1 MFRVGLPYPR
11 NPHFLPGANAPLLD
25 QHVGFLPG
33 QGETIQIRVLTGL
46 CGIGKTQLANEY
58 VYRYAHHYALIL
70 WLNASSH
77 QTLQTSLRSVAHLEA
92 GDGPSLYATCK
103 QWLQKQSDWLVVLDQ
118 IEDYEL
124 VEVCIPQAFTYGHV
138 LLTTR
143 WSATGT
149 YLGTPVEPMDNQI
162 GALFLLRR
170 AHLLSDD
177 ALLDQADP
185 ALVRQ
190 ASAIAEEYAGLPLAL
205 DQAAASLETTEGHLA
220 ASLASLL
227 PLRAALWR
235 ERGRT
240 FPGDTHPESLRET
253 FTQVYRR
260 LSPAARELL
269 RLFAFV
275 PRDLI
280 LSATLLQHGE
290 KRALPS
296 RLRAL
301 AAHQLSYGEAIADL
315 QQFSLLRFHP
325 QRRQLRMH
333 PVVAA
338 IVRDRLTSRQRQA
351 YAALAAALQQNPAEA
366 SGLSLP

>member
-1 MFRVGLPYPR
+1 MFRLDLPYPR

-25 QHVGFLPG
+25 QRFDFLSG
-33 QGETIQIRVLTGL
+33 RGETIQIRVLTGL

-58 VYRYAHHYALIL
+58 VHRYPHHYALIL
-70 WLNASSH
+70 WLNASSR
-77 QTLQTSLRSVAHLEA
+77 QTLQTSLRSIAHLETV
-92 GDGPSLYATCK
+92 DGPALFEMFK

-118 IEDYEL
+118 IEDFEL
-124 VEVCIPQAFTYGHV
+124 MEACIPQAFTYGHV

-149 YLGTPVEPMDNQI
+149 DLGMPVEPMDTQV

-170 AHLLSDD
+170 AHLLSED

-190 ASAIAEEYAGLPLAL
+190 ATAIAQEYAGLPLAL
-205 DQAAASLETTEGHLA
+205 DQAAASLEVTEWHLA
-220 ASLASLL
+220 ASLASLS
-227 PLRAALWR
+227 PLRATLLR

-240 FPGDTHPESLRET
+240 YPGDTHPEAIVET
-253 FTQVYRR
+253 ITRLCRR
-260 LSPAARELL
+260 LSPDASELL
-269 RLFAFV
+269 RLFAFL

-280 LSATLLQHGE
+280 LSATLLQHSE

-301 AAHQLSYGEAIADL
+301 AAHQLSYDEAIADL
-315 QQFSLLRFHP
+315 HQFSLLRFHP

-338 IVRDRLTSRQRQA
+338 IVKDMLTPRQRRA
-351 YAALAAALQQNPAEA
+351 YAALAALQQSQAE
-366 SGLSLP
+366 SSELPLP